1 MDRAVAGHGLR
12 PLGAAASSS
21 AVVGVHDVDPH
32 RCGGQGA
39 HHGAQGAGGPATSTD
54 HPTQVLRVHP
64 HLEQLP
70 PAQRT
75 LDHPHVVRMVDD
87 AADQVVEGV
96 GQHQACS
103 SVAAASSA
111 GAASAGASAGT
122 SAVSSAGAASARTS
136 AGTSAAAAA
145 ASAAALASAAAAASA
160 AALASAAAAAAAS
173 AAALA
178 AAASAAAAAAAF
190 SLALAALAL
199 AFSAA
204 SAAALMASA
213 ASAEPALV
221 RRVPSVPGRPL
232 NFCQSPVI
240 LRITRTCSLG
250 WAPTPSQYWARAEST
265 SIREGSSVGWYLP
278 ISSITRPSR
287 LVRESATTMR

>member
-1 MDRAVAGHGLR
+1 MDRAVAAHGLR

-32 RCGGQGA
+32 RSGGQGA
-39 HHGAQGAGGPATSTD
+39 HHGAQGAGGPATSAD
-54 HPTQVLRVHP
+54 HPTHVLRVHP

-75 LDHPHVVRMVDD
+75 LDHPDVVRMVDD

-111 GAASAGASAGT
+111 GAASPGASAGT

-136 AGTSAAAAA
+136 AGTSAAALMAPA
-145 ASAAALASAAAAASA
+145 AST
-160 AALASAAAAAAAS
+160 
-173 AAALA
+173 
-178 AAASAAAAAAAF
+178 
-190 SLALAALAL
+190 
-199 AFSAA
+199 
-204 SAAALMASA
+204 
-213 ASAEPALV
+213 EPALV